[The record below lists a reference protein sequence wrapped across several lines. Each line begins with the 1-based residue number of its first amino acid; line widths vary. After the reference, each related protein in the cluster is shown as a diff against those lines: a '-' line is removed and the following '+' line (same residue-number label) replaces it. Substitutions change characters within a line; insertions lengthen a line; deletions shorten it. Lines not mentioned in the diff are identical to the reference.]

1 MPGPVVEFA
10 GAADIGRLKALDS
23 HIEPAWVERCVAAG
37 EYLVAREG
45 GDIAGFLRF
54 TWFWRTMPYMELI
67 MVRAE
72 RRRGGIGSRMLA
84 AWETAMR
91 AEGAELV
98 ITSSMADEPEP
109 QAWHRRNGFAES
121 GELTFG
127 HLQTTPEVF
136 FVKRL

>member
-1 MPGPVVEFA
+1 MGEPVVEVA
-10 GAADIGRLKALDS
+10 GPADIARLTALDA
-23 HIEPAWVERCVAAG
+23 HIDPAWVARCVAAG
-37 EYLVAREG
+37 EYFVAREA
-45 GDIAGFLRF
+45 GDIVGFLRF

-67 MVRAE
+67 MIQE
-72 RRRGGIGSRMLA
+72 GRRRERIGSRLLA

-91 AEGAELV
+91 GEGAELV
-98 ITSSMADEPEP
+98 ITSSMADEPDP
-109 QAWHRRNGFAES
+109 QAWHRRNGFSES

>member
-1 MPGPVVEFA
+1 MTDLVVEFA
-10 GAADIGRLKALDS
+10 TAGDIGRLKALDA
-23 HIEPAWVERCVAAG
+23 HIEPAWVERCVADG
-37 EYLVAREG
+37 EYVVAREA

-72 RRRGGIGSRMLA
+72 RRRAGVGSRMLA
-84 AWETAMR
+84 VWEGAMR
-91 AEGAELV
+91 AQGAELV
-98 ITSSMADEPEP
+98 ITSSMADEPDP
-109 QAWHRRNGFAES
+109 QAWHRRNGFSES

-127 HLQTTPEVF
+127 HLQPTPEVF

>member
-1 MPGPVVEFA
+1 MAGLVVERA
-10 GAADIGRLKALDS
+10 GPADAERLTVLDA
-23 HIEPAWVERCVAAG
+23 HIASAWVRRCLASG
-37 EYLVAREG
+37 EYFVAREA
-45 GDIAGFLRF
+45 GDIVGFLRF

-67 MVRAE
+67 MVRAD

-109 QAWHRRNGFAES
+109 QAWHRRNGFSES

-127 HLQTTPEVF
+127 HVQPTPEVF
-136 FVKRL
+136 FFKPL